1 MLLDRAITTTSSSFL
16 RVDDS
21 LDDLLELTTKKT
33 KAKPISK
40 QTMPLTKPLG
50 GSHSQTETED
60 SLGVE
65 SMDDTDIA
73 RYIEQ
78 EQNAD
83 SDIDLFS

>member
-1 MLLDRAITTTSSSFL
+1 LLLGRVISNLS

-40 QTMPLTKPLG
+40 QTMPLTKPLLG
-50 GSHSQTETED
+50 GSHSQRETED
-60 SLGVE
+60 NLGVE
-65 SMDDTDIA
+65 SMDDTDIT

>member
-1 MLLDRAITTTSSSFL
+1 LLIDRAIKTTSSSFL
-16 RVDDS
+16 SVDDS

-40 QTMPLTKPLG
+40 QTMPLTKP